1 MAFQQ
6 KVEVLIIIILR
17 LSVINNLVINQFIA
31 KVGVCCFIYRLLV
44 DQHVRYQIHQNQDS
58 ISSCHASILC
68 GQSRAGALL

>member
-17 LSVINNLVINQFIA
+17 LLIINNLIINQVVA
-31 KVGVCCFIYRLLV
+31 KVSVRCFIYRLLV
-44 DQHVRYQIHQNQDS
+44 DQHVPYQIHQNQDS